1 MFICQSYH
9 PPDNLRLEAGNA
21 VVDSGHLVRAVRVHG
36 GLELSLDQ
44 AWIKNIDEACDSFLF
59 SSLRTWRYSAHT
71 NVAPDVPELLSPSLQ
86 EASHSKLG
94 GSVKPVIL
102 ISDYMS

>member
-9 PPDNLRLEAGNA
+9 LPDDLGLEAGHA

-44 AWIKNIDEACDSFLF
+44 AWIKNNDKVC
-59 SSLRTWRYSAHT
+59 Y
-71 NVAPDVPELLSPSLQ
+71 
-86 EASHSKLG
+86 
-94 GSVKPVIL
+94 
-102 ISDYMS
+102 